1 MQHTVLT
8 RTAVKIKFEGSSVQG
23 CEGFA
28 GRKELK
34 PAKVKFG
41 RLEEKAILREGMTSL
56 SLDTSC
62 TEGASLLTYDCHR
75 TVPAPFLTKTYH
87 LVDDPATDDIVSWG
101 EDETTFVV
109 WRPPEFARDLLP
121 NYFKHN
127 NFSSFVRQLNTYGFR
142 KIVPDH
148 WEFANKFFRRGEKH
162 LLCEIHRRK
171 SSTHASGPF
180 SLSCDAPGSQSTSPT
195 NSGEDQA
202 WSPFPSPLSSP
213 STILMPQGAS
223 TLMSDE
229 NERLRHD
236 NRMLLLELS
245 RLRRLY
251 DDLVV
256 ILQQQSK
263 VSLQELPSPSLSRDQ
278 KLAVSISEQIEAAA
292 RRSEIRELN
301 ALRFNTNSSSH
312 LRPPTVD
319 STSASCIGH
328 LLNRPQIQLHRADNS
343 VTPKAST
350 LSFLDGKLREMA
362 SNTSAQII
370 ASPLGDDQAKPPQA
384 APKLFGVS
392 LNGSP
397 VDASSSCHKRPWS
410 CTTTPGFVDDH
421 ATIPPSKKIMSHVRR
436 SEESAPATL
445 QRGGGGVGNGA
456 GGGGGPVSTTAAGAG
471 VAIAASSGAP
481 AKCMKVE
488 LGLELRISATCA
500 AAERGF
506 M

>member
-1 MQHTVLT
+1 M
-8 RTAVKIKFEGSSVQG
+8 
-23 CEGFA
+23 
-28 GRKELK
+28 
-34 PAKVKFG
+34 
-41 RLEEKAILREGMTSL
+41 SL
-56 SLDTSC
+56 SLDTTC

-148 WEFANKFFRRGEKH
+148 WEFANKFFRRGEKQ

-171 SSTHASGPF
+171 SSQYGSGNT
-180 SLSCDAPGSQSTSPT
+180 SDAPGSQSTSPT

-223 TLMSDE
+223 TLLSDE

-263 VSLQELPSPSLSRDQ
+263 VSLQELPSPLSRLHTLTDH
-278 KLAVSISEQIEAAA
+278 KLSSTISEQIEAAA
-292 RRSEIRELN
+292 RRSELRELN
-301 ALRFNTNSSSH
+301 SLRFSTNKDTPGPR
-312 LRPPTVD
+312 LRPPSVE
-319 STSASCIGH
+319 SASCIGLLTSRTH
-328 LLNRPQIQLHRADNS
+328 LNRSDSA
-343 VTPKAST
+343 TPKAST

-362 SNTSAQII
+362 SGMASHLTPHLASNSSQRLPTSLPDD
-370 ASPLGDDQAKPPQA
+370 SPLKSSP

-392 LNGSP
+392 LNNKSP
-397 VDASSSCHKRPWS
+397 SPSWQDFSPSTVPHKRPRASSWGPDGEAPS
-410 CTTTPGFVDDH
+410 TSTSKQGVDPA
-421 ATIPPSKKIMSHVRR
+421 ATK
-436 SEESAPATL
+436 TL
-445 QRGGGGVGNGA
+445 QVVRGGDEQSDQAVVLQRVEG
-456 GGGGGPVSTTAAGAG
+456 
-471 VAIAASSGAP
+471 SGS
-481 AKCMKVE
+481 KSMKVE
-488 LGLELRISATCA
+488 LGLELRPSREESHPSSEGGQPWLRISATSC
-500 AAERGF
+500 AERVF

>member
-1 MQHTVLT
+1 MFHHRLGYHRGLRSLADCWERDYLHTLK
-8 RTAVKIKFEGSSVQG
+8 TA
-23 CEGFA
+23 
-28 GRKELK
+28 
-34 PAKVKFG
+34 
-41 RLEEKAILREGMTSL
+41 EKKMSL

-62 TEGASLLTYDCHR
+62 AEGASLLTYDCHR

-148 WEFANKFFRRGEKH
+148 WEFANKFFRRGEKQ

-171 SSTHASGPF
+171 SSQYGSGNT
-180 SLSCDAPGSQSTSPT
+180 SDAPGSQSTSPT
-195 NSGEDQA
+195 NSGEEQA

-213 STILMPQGAS
+213 STILLPQGAS

-263 VSLQELPSPSLSRDQ
+263 VSLQELPSPLSRLHSLTDH
-278 KLAVSISEQIEAAA
+278 KLSSTISEQIEAAA
-292 RRSEIRELN
+292 RRSELN
-301 ALRFNTNSSSH
+301 SLRSTPGALPNPR
-312 LRPPTVD
+312 LRPP
-319 STSASCIGH
+319 SMESASCIN
-328 LLNRPQIQLHRADNS
+328 LLTRRSDSA
-343 VTPKAST
+343 TPKAST
-350 LSFLDGKLREMA
+350 LSFLDGKLRE
-362 SNTSAQII
+362 I
-370 ASPLGDDQAKPPQA
+370 ASHKLVVA
-384 APKLFGVS
+384 AAAEVESSKSTTKLFGVS
-392 LNGSP
+392 LNNNNNNNKTATTSCSQQQPATTLSP
-397 VDASSSCHKRPWS
+397 STGHQKRPRASSWGPDGEVH
-410 CTTTPGFVDDH
+410 
-421 ATIPPSKKIMSHVRR
+421 IPVRN
-436 SEESAPATL
+436 SGSNDAHED
-445 QRGGGGVGNGA
+445 QQQQQQQVGK
-456 GGGGGPVSTTAAGAG
+456 S
-471 VAIAASSGAP
+471 
-481 AKCMKVE
+481 MKVE
-488 LGLELRISATCA
+488 LGLELRSSVIREEPPSSSVEGAGGQQQQQQQPWLRISASC
-500 AAERGF
+500 AERVF